1 MERAEASRETQEVVV
16 KTVLEVRERLRAE
29 FIEMP
34 GLRLRAEQVQ
44 RLCGIERIL
53 CQTVLNELVSANFL
67 RLKADGHYARSS
79 DSEGSHIRKAE
90 LQTYPWVKRAS

>member
-1 MERAEASRETQEVVV
+1 M

-79 DSEGSHIRKAE
+79 EGSHVQKAA